1 MEISTLDRLGS
12 MGMKEMER
20 GTIHGETVQID
31 LDLSIFF
38 SLRENAIGDPYV
50 EINGRLFCFFA
61 SPQKC
66 SNSLPNTT
74 QNLGM
79 HNACIGIGSR
89 NVALHLIMLCF
100 RQQGNCIVG

>member
-20 GTIHGETVQID
+20 GTIHGKTVQIN
-31 LDLSIFF
+31 LDLSIS
-38 SLRENAIGDPYV
+38 SLKENATGDPYV
-50 EINGRLFCFFA
+50 EIYGRLVCFFA
-61 SPQKC
+61 SPHKC
-66 SNSLPNTT
+66 SNSLSNTIH
-74 QNLGM
+74 NLGV

-100 RQQGNCIVG
+100 RQQGNRIVG